1 MSMSARARRDVI
13 SFLRDY
19 LTILRAGVFMHSAYA
34 NRYLGTRKALP
45 FALFHYLRI
54 GEGRGH
60 RPNPFYNP
68 AHVADRLHGRGL
80 AAYLRDDSLW
90 PLAPCRQM
98 DPVWYRAHAM
108 TAAERGL
115 SPFMHFWH
123 RGFALDAR
131 PSAAFDLTFFKTVVA
146 FYRPDKRE
154 FAFECFA
161 APDTIVPDDEAAF
174 ETRQAAFTATLT
186 MQVLRRPDRPRSRY
200 LVFVQA
206 SVEFVNPHRGGGTF
220 DVMINYY
227 DGATRHD
234 ETADYIVLQH
244 GTKTTAIRKL
254 LAEAGDIM
262 LAYDAVLFLDDDIE
276 IATADIERLF
286 AIFATRRLDLAQAS
300 LTAESSCAFEI
311 VKQPHAGDQV
321 RGLTAVEI
329 MMPVISRR
337 ALETCGFAFAEGVS
351 GWAVDFLLSAEVRRR
366 FGDRIALVGDVVATH
381 RREVDLSE
389 GAFYLFLRRQG
400 IEATTEA
407 GRIATRF
414 CIEVSTRSI
423 RAAPLAETASA

>member
-1 MSMSARARRDVI
+1 M

-19 LTILRAGVFMHSAYA
+19 LLILRSGVFMHSAYA
-34 NRYLGTRKALP
+34 NRYLGTRKALL
-45 FALFHYLRI
+45 FALIHYLRS

-60 RPNPFYNP
+60 RPNPFYDP
-68 AHVADRLHGRGL
+68 VFVRERTGGRGL
-80 AAYLRDDSLW
+80 AAYLRDERLW
-90 PLAPCRQM
+90 PVGPCPQM
-98 DPVWYRAHAM
+98 DPVWYRAHGM
-108 TAAERGL
+108 EAADARL
-115 SPFMHFWH
+115 SPFVHFWR
-123 RGFALDAR
+123 RGFARAIR

-161 APDTIVPDDEAAF
+161 SPGIVVPDDEVAF
-174 ETRQAAFTATLT
+174 RQRQEAFTASLT
-186 MQVLRRPDRPRSRY
+186 MQIARRLARPRSRY

-206 SVEFVNPHRGGGTF
+206 SVDFVNPYRTDKTF

-227 DGATRHD
+227 DGAARHD
-234 ETADYIVLQH
+234 GAADYIVLQH

-254 LAEAGDIM
+254 LAEARDIM

-276 IATADIERLF
+276 IATADIDRLF
-286 AIFATRRLDLAQAS
+286 AIVAERRLDLAQAS
-300 LTAESSCAFEI
+300 LTADSSCAFEI
-311 VKQPHAGDQV
+311 VKQPQAGSGV

-329 MMPVISRR
+329 MMPVVSRR

-366 FGDRIALVGDVVATH
+366 YGDRIALVGDVVAAH
-381 RREVDLSE
+381 RREVDLLD
-389 GAFYLFLRRQG
+389 GAFYLFLRGHG

-407 GRIATRF
+407 GRIAARF
-414 CIEVSTRSI
+414 GIEVSNQAI
-423 RAAPLAETASA
+423 RAAPLADGAVA